1 MKILWWTQLFLMSR
15 YWIIDEKNWNT
26 IFIEI
31 SCDARYKSTNF
42 ATPVNTI
49 NDLYQIACTEISLSP
64 FTIYIFVFIIDIA
77 ASIMIIIMHYELMP
91 LFVQVLSNFDLKPL
105 VRRIYFHKNVIK
117 LPPLFDF
124 CVGDIFIRFYF
135 LSYNIIA

>member
-1 MKILWWTQLFLMSR
+1 MKRTETLSLLKSAVTLDIKVLTLLHLLTQSMI
-15 YWIIDEKNWNT
+15 YI
-26 IFIEI
+26 
-31 SCDARYKSTNF
+31 
-42 ATPVNTI
+42 
-49 NDLYQIACTEISLSP
+49 QIACSEISLSP

-124 CVGDIFIRFYF
+124 CVGDIFILFYF

>member
-1 MKILWWTQLFLMSR
+1 MKRTETLSLLKSAVTLDIKVLTLVHLLTQSMIYIKLLVLKFHYL
-15 YWIIDEKNWNT
+15 
-26 IFIEI
+26 
-31 SCDARYKSTNF
+31 
-42 ATPVNTI
+42 
-49 NDLYQIACTEISLSP
+49 

-124 CVGDIFIRFYF
+124 CVGDIFILFYF
-135 LSYNIIA
+135 LSYNIKLK